1 MQVIWA
7 CVHENFSAC
16 NLSISNHVTGWN
28 TLSSTSMYTVRPPT
42 IHVHVWSYYAALL
55 VKPVINA
62 GYLDQFYQ
70 TIHRLERSLSSLL
83 YPIPPKIWTSHVIEG
98 GMTNQNVE
106 KNPWI
111 FCFWHHKSAYNL
123 PINLGPTRKIILY
136 LQLWSE
142 MKYNNISFVT
152 CN

>member
-28 TLSSTSMYTVRPPT
+28 TLSSTSMYIVRPPT

-62 GYLDQFYQ
+62 GILDQFYQ

-83 YPIPPKIWTSHVIEG
+83 YPIPPKIWTSHVIEEG
-98 GMTNQNVE
+98 TTNQNVE
-106 KNPWI
+106 KNVN
-111 FCFWHHKSAYNL
+111 FLLLTS

>member
-28 TLSSTSMYTVRPPT
+28 TLSSTSMYIVRPLT

-62 GYLDQFYQ
+62 GILDQFYQ
-70 TIHRLERSLSSLL
+70 TIHRLERSWSSLL
-83 YPIPPKIWTSHVIEG
+83 YPIPPKIWTSHVIEE

-106 KNPWI
+106 KKTVN
-111 FCFWHHKSAYNL
+111 FLLLTS

>member
-28 TLSSTSMYTVRPPT
+28 TLSSTSMYTVRPHT

-106 KNPWI
+106 KKTVN
-111 FCFWHHKSAYNL
+111 FLLLTS

>member
-28 TLSSTSMYTVRPPT
+28 TLSSTSMYIVRPLT

-62 GYLDQFYQ
+62 GHLDQFYQ

-83 YPIPPKIWTSHVIEG
+83 YPVPPKIWTSHVIEEG
-98 GMTNQNVE
+98 TTNQNVE
-106 KNPWI
+106 KNVN
-111 FCFWHHKSAYNL
+111 FLLLTS

>member
-106 KNPWI
+106 KKNVN
-111 FCFWHHKSAYNL
+111 FLLLTS

>member
-42 IHVHVWSYYAALL
+42 IHVHAWSYYAALL

-83 YPIPPKIWTSHVIEG
+83 YPVPPKIWTSHVIEEG
-98 GMTNQNVE
+98 TTNQNVE
-106 KNPWI
+106 KNVN
-111 FCFWHHKSAYNL
+111 FLLLTS

>member
-28 TLSSTSMYTVRPPT
+28 TLSSTSMYTVRPHT

-83 YPIPPKIWTSHVIEG
+83 YPVPPKIWTSHVIEEG
-98 GMTNQNVE
+98 TTNQNVE
-106 KNPWI
+106 KNVN
-111 FCFWHHKSAYNL
+111 FLLLTS

>member
-28 TLSSTSMYTVRPPT
+28 TLSSTSMYTVRPHT

-55 VKPVINA
+55 VKPVTNVGI
-62 GYLDQFYQ
+62 LDQFYQ

-106 KNPWI
+106 KKNVN
-111 FCFWHHKSAYNL
+111 FLLLTS

>member
-83 YPIPPKIWTSHVIEG
+83 YPIPPKIWTSHVIEE

-106 KNPWI
+106 KKNREFFAFDIAYKSRTNKENNP
-111 FCFWHHKSAYNL
+111 
-123 PINLGPTRKIILY
+123 
-136 LQLWSE
+136 
-142 MKYNNISFVT
+142 ISTALIWDEIQQYFLCYV
-152 CN
+152 

>member
-55 VKPVINA
+55 VKPVTNVGI
-62 GYLDQFYQ
+62 LDQFYQ

-106 KNPWI
+106 KNVN
-111 FCFWHHKSAYNL
+111 FLLLTS

>member
-1 MQVIWA
+1 MQGIWA

-83 YPIPPKIWTSHVIEG
+83 YPIPPKIWTSHVIEEG
-98 GMTNQNVE
+98 TTNQNVE
-106 KNPWI
+106 KNVN
-111 FCFWHHKSAYNL
+111 FLLLTS

-142 MKYNNISFVT
+142 MKYNNIFFVT

>member
-42 IHVHVWSYYAALL
+42 IHVYVWSYYAALL

-83 YPIPPKIWTSHVIEG
+83 YPIPPKIWTSHVIEE

-106 KNPWI
+106 KNVN
-111 FCFWHHKSAYNL
+111 FLLLTL

>member
-83 YPIPPKIWTSHVIEG
+83 YPVPPKIWTSHVIEEG
-98 GMTNQNVE
+98 TTNQNVE
-106 KNPWI
+106 KNVN
-111 FCFWHHKSAYNL
+111 FLLLTS

>member
-28 TLSSTSMYTVRPPT
+28 TLSSTSMYIVRPPT

-83 YPIPPKIWTSHVIEG
+83 YPIPPKIWTSHVIEEG
-98 GMTNQNVE
+98 TTNQNVE
-106 KNPWI
+106 KNVN
-111 FCFWHHKSAYNL
+111 FLLLTS

>member
-28 TLSSTSMYTVRPPT
+28 TLSSTSMYIVRPPT

-106 KNPWI
+106 KKPVN
-111 FCFWHHKSAYNL
+111 FLLLTS

>member
-28 TLSSTSMYTVRPPT
+28 TLSSTSMYIVRPLT

-83 YPIPPKIWTSHVIEG
+83 YPVPPKIWTSHVIEEG
-98 GMTNQNVE
+98 TTNQNVE
-106 KNPWI
+106 KNVN
-111 FCFWHHKSAYNL
+111 FLLLTS

-136 LQLWSE
+136 LQLWSK

>member
-70 TIHRLERSLSSLL
+70 TIHRLEISLSSLL
-83 YPIPPKIWTSHVIEG
+83 YPIPPKIWTSHVIEEG
-98 GMTNQNVE
+98 TTNQNVE
-106 KNPWI
+106 KNVN
-111 FCFWHHKSAYNL
+111 FLLLTS

>member
-28 TLSSTSMYTVRPPT
+28 TLSSTSMYTVRPHT
-42 IHVHVWSYYAALL
+42 IHVHVWSYYAAVL
-55 VKPVINA
+55 VKPVTNVGI
-62 GYLDQFYQ
+62 LDQFYQ
-70 TIHRLERSLSSLL
+70 TIHRLERSLSSTSIPYPTQNMNKPCNWRRNDKPKCRKKPVNFLL
-83 YPIPPKIWTSHVIEG
+83 LTS
-98 GMTNQNVE
+98 
-106 KNPWI
+106 
-111 FCFWHHKSAYNL
+111 

>member
-83 YPIPPKIWTSHVIEG
+83 YPIPPKIWTSHVIEEG
-98 GMTNQNVE
+98 TTNQNVE
-106 KNPWI
+106 KNVN
-111 FCFWHHKSAYNL
+111 FLLLTS

-136 LQLWSE
+136 LQLWSK

>member
-28 TLSSTSMYTVRPPT
+28 TLSSTSMYIVRPPT

-62 GYLDQFYQ
+62 GHLDQFYQ

-83 YPIPPKIWTSHVIEG
+83 YPVPPKIWTSHVIEEG
-98 GMTNQNVE
+98 TTNQNVE
-106 KNPWI
+106 KNVN
-111 FCFWHHKSAYNL
+111 FLLLTS

>member
-1 MQVIWA
+1 MQGIWA

-83 YPIPPKIWTSHVIEG
+83 YPIPPKIWTSHVIEEG
-98 GMTNQNVE
+98 TTNQNVE
-106 KNPWI
+106 KNVN
-111 FCFWHHKSAYNL
+111 FLLLTS

>member
-7 CVHENFSAC
+7 CVHKNFSAC

-106 KNPWI
+106 KKNVN
-111 FCFWHHKSAYNL
+111 FLLLTS

>member
-28 TLSSTSMYTVRPPT
+28 TLSSTSMYIVRPLT

-83 YPIPPKIWTSHVIEG
+83 YPIPPKIWTSHITEG

-106 KNPWI
+106 KNVN
-111 FCFWHHKSAYNL
+111 FLLLTS

>member
-1 MQVIWA
+1 MQGIWA

-28 TLSSTSMYTVRPPT
+28 TLSSTSMYTVRPLT

-83 YPIPPKIWTSHVIEG
+83 YPVPPKIWTSHVIEEG
-98 GMTNQNVE
+98 TTNQNVE
-106 KNPWI
+106 KNVN
-111 FCFWHHKSAYNL
+111 FLLLTS

>member
-83 YPIPPKIWTSHVIEG
+83 YPTPPKIWTSHVIEEG
-98 GMTNQNVE
+98 TTNQNVE
-106 KNPWI
+106 KNVN
-111 FCFWHHKSAYNL
+111 FLLLTS

>member
-83 YPIPPKIWTSHVIEG
+83 YPIPPKIWTSHVIEE

-106 KNPWI
+106 KKPVN
-111 FCFWHHKSAYNL
+111 FLLLTS

>member
-106 KNPWI
+106 KNVN
-111 FCFWHHKSAYNL
+111 FLLLTS

>member
-28 TLSSTSMYTVRPPT
+28 ILSSTSMYTVRPHT

-83 YPIPPKIWTSHVIEG
+83 YPVPPKIWTSHVIEE

-106 KNPWI
+106 KNKTVN
-111 FCFWHHKSAYNL
+111 FLLLTS
-123 PINLGPTRKIILY
+123 PINLGPTRKIIIY

>member
-83 YPIPPKIWTSHVIEG
+83 YPIPPKIWTSHVIEEG
-98 GMTNQNVE
+98 TTNQNVE
-106 KNPWI
+106 KNVN
-111 FCFWHHKSAYNL
+111 FLLLTS
-123 PINLGPTRKIILY
+123 PINLGPTRKIIIY
-136 LQLWSE
+136 LQLWYE

>member
-28 TLSSTSMYTVRPPT
+28 TLSSTSMYIVRPLT

-62 GYLDQFYQ
+62 EILDQFNQ
-70 TIHRLERSLSSLL
+70 TIHRLERSLSFTSIP
-83 YPIPPKIWTSHVIEG
+83 YPTQNMNKPYNWRRNDKPKCRKKREFFAFDIAYKSRTNKENNPISTALIWDEIQQHFLCYV
-98 GMTNQNVE
+98 
-106 KNPWI
+106 
-111 FCFWHHKSAYNL
+111 
-123 PINLGPTRKIILY
+123 
-136 LQLWSE
+136 
-142 MKYNNISFVT
+142 
-152 CN
+152 

>member
-1 MQVIWA
+1 MQGIWA

-70 TIHRLERSLSSLL
+70 TIHRLERSSLSSLL
-83 YPIPPKIWTSHVIEG
+83 YPVPPKIWTSHVIEEG
-98 GMTNQNVE
+98 TTNQNVE
-106 KNPWI
+106 KNVN
-111 FCFWHHKSAYNL
+111 FLLLTS

>member
-106 KNPWI
+106 KNKTVN
-111 FCFWHHKSAYNL
+111 FLLLTS

>member
-106 KNPWI
+106 KKTVN
-111 FCFWHHKSAYNL
+111 FLLLTS

>member
-98 GMTNQNVE
+98 GMTNQNVG
-106 KNPWI
+106 KKTVN
-111 FCFWHHKSAYNL
+111 FLLLTS

>member
-1 MQVIWA
+1 MQGIWA

-28 TLSSTSMYTVRPPT
+28 TLSSTSMYTVRPHT

-83 YPIPPKIWTSHVIEG
+83 YPIPPKIWTSHVIEEG
-98 GMTNQNVE
+98 TTNQNVE
-106 KNPWI
+106 KNVN
-111 FCFWHHKSAYNL
+111 FLLLTS
-123 PINLGPTRKIILY
+123 PINLGPTRKIIIY

>member
-28 TLSSTSMYTVRPPT
+28 TLSSTSMYTVRPLT

-62 GYLDQFYQ
+62 GHLDQFYQ

-83 YPIPPKIWTSHVIEG
+83 YPVPPKIWTSHVIEEG
-98 GMTNQNVE
+98 TTNQNVE
-106 KNPWI
+106 KNVN
-111 FCFWHHKSAYNL
+111 FLLLTS

>member
-62 GYLDQFYQ
+62 GYLHQFYQ

-83 YPIPPKIWTSHVIEG
+83 YPIPPKIWTSHVIEE

-106 KNPWI
+106 KKNREFFAFDIAYKSRTNKENNP
-111 FCFWHHKSAYNL
+111 
-123 PINLGPTRKIILY
+123 
-136 LQLWSE
+136 
-142 MKYNNISFVT
+142 ISTALIWDEIQQHFLCYV
-152 CN
+152 

>member
-1 MQVIWA
+1 MQGIWA

-106 KNPWI
+106 KKNVN
-111 FCFWHHKSAYNL
+111 FLLLTS

>member
-28 TLSSTSMYTVRPPT
+28 TLSSTSMYTVRPHT

-55 VKPVINA
+55 VKPVTNVGI
-62 GYLDQFYQ
+62 LDQFYQ

-83 YPIPPKIWTSHVIEG
+83 YPIPPKIWTSHVIEE

-106 KNPWI
+106 KNKTVN
-111 FCFWHHKSAYNL
+111 FLLLTS